1 MPPKKRVKKEA
12 LDTSAE
18 VSKVNSEDS
27 PKKSKARK
35 SAEIASKSRKAKDDF
50 KKPAKESEKDGESPP
65 VPAVDE
71 KAAKEKKPRS
81 KKNAE
86 PEEQIRMRN
95 RSARMLIG
103 AHVSMAKSIAN
114 SVTNANHIGCNAFA
128 MFLKNQRKWVSPD
141 MKSEDIEDFKNR
153 MKELAYD
160 GTKQVLPHGS
170 YLINLA
176 QDEAAKQDQAY
187 ECFLDDLKRCELL
200 GIARYNFHPGSTA
213 SCTREKGI
221 QNVANCINKAI
232 KETSNV
238 RIVIENMAGHGN
250 IIGGPLEELA
260 EIISQVEAK
269 DRVGVCLDTCR
280 KCTRDKSVHHAYFD
294 RSFCCWARSANTGSI

>member
-1 MPPKKRVKKEA
+1 MPPKKRVKKEILSDETPVEETQGENTESQTDLPKGRKSTKSTNGSSQDKAKGKRPTKPAADSEEIATDPA
-12 LDTSAE
+12 LDNPATS
-18 VSKVNSEDS
+18 
-27 PKKSKARK
+27 
-35 SAEIASKSRKAKDDF
+35 KD
-50 KKPAKESEKDGESPP
+50 
-65 VPAVDE
+65 
-71 KAAKEKKPRS
+71 KKPRS
-81 KKNAE
+81 KKNSE

-95 RSARMLIG
+95 RSVSMLIG

-153 MKELAYD
+153 MKELDYD
-160 GTKQVLPHGS
+160 GAKQVLPHGS

-176 QDEAAKQDQAY
+176 QDEATKQDQAY

-200 GIARYNFHPGSTA
+200 GIGRYNFHPGSTA

-221 QNVANCINKAI
+221 QNVAKCINKAI

-260 EIISQVEAK
+260 EIISQVEEK

-280 KCTRDKSVHHAYFD
+280 MKIYPHGC
-294 RSFCCWARSANTGSI
+294 